1 MSGSIC
7 EDCSSETNKIKRI
20 WKTSDGKQTMRR
32 VDSDIV
38 SDAQIRRCILF
49 TCLINVSS
57 LCRLFVHYFSGL
69 CVANTLHNNSNNNN
83 NNNNNNND
91 NNNEYLYRISYQF
104 Y

>member
-1 MSGSIC
+1 MSWLIS

-38 SDAQIRRCILF
+38 SDAQIGRCILV

-57 LCRLFVHYFSGL
+57 SCRLFVHYFWFMCG
-69 CVANTLHNNSNNNN
+69 
-83 NNNNNNND
+83 
-91 NNNEYLYRISYQF
+91 
-104 Y
+104 